1 MNKLIGIV
9 GYMGSGKSAVCDV
22 LKNLGAHVVDADEVN
37 RELASD
43 PTCVVKV
50 AELCPEA
57 KVDNKI
63 DHAILRAW
71 AFGDPQHLHSLE
83 KVVHPMIR
91 DRILDIACGI
101 PLTFVELSAYREG
114 FLPLDEVWVVTA
126 DKPYRLMRVALRS
139 PDWSMPE
146 IEAAMDAQEEIRF
159 PKGSPVIFNNGGR
172 RALEEQVTK
181 LYRER
186 V

>member
-9 GYMGSGKSAVCDV
+9 GYMGSGKSAVCDILV
-22 LKNLGAHVVDADEVN
+22 NLGAHVVDADEVN
-37 RELASD
+37 RELAAD
-43 PTCVVKV
+43 PACVAKV

-57 KVDNKI
+57 KVDGRL

-71 AFGDPQHLHSLE
+71 AFADPEHLHVLE
-83 KVVHPMIR
+83 KVVHPLIR
-91 DRILDIACGI
+91 DRILDIARGI
-101 PLTFVELSAYREG
+101 PVTFVELSAYREG

-126 DKPYRLMRVALRS
+126 DRSNRLMRVALRS

-146 IEAAMDAQEEIRF
+146 IEAAMDAQEQIRF

-172 RALEEQVTK
+172 RQLEEQVVK

-186 V
+186 I

>member
-9 GYMGSGKSAVCDV
+9 GFMGSGKSAVCTI
-22 LKNLGAHVVDADEVN
+22 LSKLGAHVVDADEVN

-43 PTCVVKV
+43 PDCVAKV

-57 KVDNKI
+57 KVDGKI

-71 AFGDPQHLHSLE
+71 AFGDPQRLHSLE

-91 DRILDIACGI
+91 DRILDIARGI
-101 PLTFVELSAYREG
+101 PLAFVELSVYREG

-126 DKPYRLMRVALRS
+126 DKQNRISRVALRS
-139 PDWSMPE
+139 PEWSMQE
-146 IEAAMDAQEEIRF
+146 IEHAMEAQEQIRF

-172 RALEEQVTK
+172 RQLEEQVTT